1 MENVLGHGLCTAD
14 RPGRTARRARTGLPR
29 ARAGVDASTG
39 VRWPHRTGG
48 DPPRASYEEFHRWL
62 RATARG
68 SPGIGSKMK
77 IKRPTAIIPGT
88 MDVHTVARIQD
99 QVEARI
105 EGPLGAIALL
115 SVYELEGLLA
125 VDRIFYG
132 ILVPFHAVDVEHR
145 VRIIDHNFSVLVRP

>member
-1 MENVLGHGLCTAD
+1 
-14 RPGRTARRARTGLPR
+14 
-29 ARAGVDASTG
+29 
-39 VRWPHRTGG
+39 
-48 DPPRASYEEFHRWL
+48 
-62 RATARG
+62 
-68 SPGIGSKMK
+68 
-77 IKRPTAIIPGT
+77 

-132 ILVPFHAVDVEHR
+132 ILVPFHAVDVEGAVGVVH
-145 VRIIDHNFSVLVRP
+145 HNFGVLMRP

>member
-1 MENVLGHGLCTAD
+1 
-14 RPGRTARRARTGLPR
+14 
-29 ARAGVDASTG
+29 
-39 VRWPHRTGG
+39 
-48 DPPRASYEEFHRWL
+48 
-62 RATARG
+62 
-68 SPGIGSKMK
+68 
-77 IKRPTAIIPGT
+77 

-132 ILVPFHAVDVEHR
+132 ILVPFHAVDVERR